1 MFVNWLHHSTPGLL
15 TLAVLSVAVL
25 LLLIIKYKV
34 EPFIALIVVSVLV
47 ALAGGVS
54 IADLVG
60 TPIKSSASLLET
72 GFGSILG
79 HIAPIIGLGT
89 VLGAVMERSGG
100 ADVLTTRLLA
110 LFGPKGAPLAMGLT
124 GLILGIPVFFDIGIF
139 VVAPL
144 VWVAAKRGGRSLV
157 LYAMPMLAGLSM
169 THAFLPP
176 HPGPVAAAG
185 LLHVSLGW
193 LIIMGLACGIPA
205 WLVAGVWWGSFIGRR
220 IHIEVPA
227 EMLAAEPDRG
237 GGDPDGELPTGGVSP
252 GGSGSGGPGSGGPGS
267 GGSGGGG
274 SGSGGPGSGGSDSGG
289 SIGSN
294 SGGTATLARP
304 RPPSLGLINF
314 IILVPMLLIL
324 GATVGGIALSATSGL
339 RPALLFLGTPAI
351 ALTIAVLLAMYLLG
365 IRRGM
370 TVTELGHIT
379 GESLK
384 PIGMILLVVG
394 AGSFFGAVL
403 RATGVGDALS
413 HSLTAGGMPVIVAA
427 YLISCALRLAQG
439 SATVAIVTTAGI
451 IEPLVSAGGYS
462 QAQIALIVIAVSAGS
477 IIASH
482 VNDGGFWI
490 VARYFNMSV
499 KDTLKTWTVLET
511 ILSVVG
517 FAAAGLI
524 FALV

>member
-54 IADLVG
+54 VADLVG

-237 GGDPDGELPTGGVSP
+237 GVDPDGDLPTGGVSP
-252 GGSGSGGPGSGGPGS
+252 GGSG
-267 GGSGGGG
+267 GGG
-274 SGSGGPGSGGSDSGG
+274 SGSGGSSPGGGGSGGSGSG
-289 SIGSN
+289 SIGSI

-324 GATVGGIALSATSGL
+324 GATVGGIALPATSGL

-370 TVTELGHIT
+370 TVTELGQIT

>member
-54 IADLVG
+54 VADLVG

-237 GGDPDGELPTGGVSP
+237 GVDPDGDLPTGGVSSGGGGGGSSP
-252 GGSGSGGPGSGGPGS
+252 GGGGSGGSGRGGSGSG
-267 GGSGGGG
+267 
-274 SGSGGPGSGGSDSGG
+274 
-289 SIGSN
+289 SIGSS

-324 GATVGGIALSATSGL
+324 GATVGGIALPATSGL

-370 TVTELGHIT
+370 TVTELGQIT

>member
-1 MFVNWLHHSTPGLL
+1 MSGFVTWLQHDTAGLL
-15 TLAVLSVAVL
+15 TLAVVSVAVL
-25 LLLIIKYKV
+25 LLLIIKLKI

-47 ALAGGVS
+47 ALAAGVS
-54 IADLVG
+54 VADLVG
-60 TPIKSSASLLET
+60 TPIKSSASLIET
-72 GFGSILG
+72 GFGGILG

-124 GLILGIPVFFDIGIF
+124 GLILGIPVFFDIGVF

-144 VWVAAKRGGRSLV
+144 VYVAAKRGGRSLV
-157 LYAMPMLAGLSM
+157 LYALPMLAGLSM

-193 LIIMGLACGIPA
+193 IIIMGLACGIPA

-220 IHIEVPA
+220 VHVEVTD
-227 EMLAAEPDRG
+227 EMLAAEPEHGPPGAAGTAPG
-237 GGDPDGELPTGGVSP
+237 GGGPSQPDGAADSGGP
-252 GGSGSGGPGSGGPGS
+252 AGSGS
-267 GGSGGGG
+267 
-274 SGSGGPGSGGSDSGG
+274 
-289 SIGSN
+289 
-294 SGGTATLARP
+294 TATLARSQ
-304 RPPSLGLINF
+304 PPSLSMINF
-314 IILVPMLLIL
+314 IVLVPMVLIL
-324 GATVGGIALSATSGL
+324 AATVATITLPATSQL
-339 RPALLFLGTPAI
+339 RSVLLFVGTPAI

-370 TVTELGHIT
+370 TVTELGEIT

-394 AGSFFGAVL
+394 AGAFFGAVL
-403 RATGVGDALS
+403 RATGVGDALANS
-413 HSLTAGGMPVIVAA
+413 MTAGGLPVIVAG

-451 IEPLVSAGGYS
+451 LEPVVATGGYS
-462 QAQIALIVIAVSAGS
+462 QPQLALIAIAVSAGS

-517 FAAAGLI
+517 FAAAGLLWI
-524 FALV
+524 VV